1 MKYFLNKG
9 LILEQ
14 EIVKVLNG
22 YFNSLGID
30 KMFANY
36 TLNVTNEHPFAQFL
50 ENQGEGNS
58 PGLFPAIVVTSE
70 TDGHAPPGG
79 HFEEAD
85 KFTLEPADVDE
96 LILHGYFLEEE
107 MVERIRKEFGSGDS
121 KRDKIYGLTFIIRRS
136 ERISI
141 QIWADNIQL
150 KNYLYE
156 MVRLFILGGLHEC
169 MEEFRTKNNL
179 VIFDE
184 TVTGQRS
191 GTYAEAY
198 GVILAGANIVFD
210 ADYMIEQSFI
220 DTELIKL
227 NDPVYVEV
235 KHGTKQ

>member
-1 MKYFLNKG
+1 MMYFLNKG

-22 YFNSLGID
+22 YFTSLGVD
-30 KMFANY
+30 KMFKNY

-50 ENQGEGNS
+50 DNQGEGNS

-70 TDGHAPPGG
+70 SDEHAPPGG
-79 HFEEAD
+79 HFVEIE
-85 KFTLEPADVDE
+85 KLILEPSDVDQ
-96 LILHGYFLEEE
+96 IIPYGYFLEEE
-107 MVERIRKEFGSGDS
+107 MVERIREEFK
-121 KRDKIYGLTFIIRRS
+121 KREDKKLYGMTFIIRRS

-141 QIWADNIQL
+141 QIWADNVQL

-156 MVRLFILGGLHEC
+156 MLRLFILGGLHEC

-184 TVTGQRS
+184 TITGQRS
-191 GTYAEAY
+191 GTYTDAY
-198 GVILAGANIVFD
+198 GVTLAGANIVFNV
-210 ADYMIEQSFI
+210 DYMIEQSFI
-220 DTELIKL
+220 DTELIKI